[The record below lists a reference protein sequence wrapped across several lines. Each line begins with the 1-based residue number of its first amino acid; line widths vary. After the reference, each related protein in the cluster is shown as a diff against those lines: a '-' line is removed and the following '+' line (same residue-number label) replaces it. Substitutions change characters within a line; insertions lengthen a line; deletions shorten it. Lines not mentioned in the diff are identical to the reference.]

1 MKKGELTR
9 SAIVSSA
16 LELAGLEG
24 LEGITLG
31 KLAERMAMSKSG
43 VFAHFGSREELQIA
57 VLKAHE
63 RRFAE
68 DVLLPA
74 LSRPRGLPRV
84 RAIVERWIDH
94 TGAAA
99 GGGCLWIAGASE
111 LDDRPGPVRDVLVG
125 MVRGWQR
132 ELMRAIAQA
141 VEEACRHHQLA
152 PYALARLATIDLKRD
167 EPGLLAFAA
176 RQGIL
181 LDFFSAAELNQVPG
195 IEASEAVQ
203 RATGSKAVAEPAALL
218 SAGPGA
224 RLLVSKM
231 KWPDVTIAV
240 AEMTDPFLVRG

>member
-111 LDDRPGPVRDVLVG
+111 LDDRPGPVRDVLVA

-141 VEEACRHHQLA
+141 VEAGELRADLPPEDLLAGLFGVVLVLHHDRRLLRS
-152 PYALARLATIDLKRD
+152 PDALARARRVADR
-167 EPGLLAFAA
+167 LLAEAA
-176 RQGIL
+176 AAAP
-181 LDFFSAAELNQVPG
+181 SARP
-195 IEASEAVQ
+195 
-203 RATGSKAVAEPAALL
+203 RPAPRRPRE
-218 SAGPGA
+218 SPA
-224 RLLVSKM
+224 R
-231 KWPDVTIAV
+231 
-240 AEMTDPFLVRG
+240 

>member
-1 MKKGELTR
+1 MLKKHDRALKGRLNAEVGSGKPRMKKGELTR

-141 VEEACRHHQLA
+141 VEAGELRADLPPEDLLAGLFGVVLVLHHDRRLLRS
-152 PYALARLATIDLKRD
+152 PDALARARRVADR
-167 EPGLLAFAA
+167 LLAEAA
-176 RQGIL
+176 AAAP
-181 LDFFSAAELNQVPG
+181 SARP
-195 IEASEAVQ
+195 
-203 RATGSKAVAEPAALL
+203 RPAPRRPRE
-218 SAGPGA
+218 SPA
-224 RLLVSKM
+224 R
-231 KWPDVTIAV
+231 
-240 AEMTDPFLVRG
+240 

>member
-9 SAIVSSA
+9 SAIVASA

-63 RRFAE
+63 RRFAD

-94 TGAAA
+94 TGSA
-99 GGGCLWIAGASE
+99 GGSGCLWIAGASE
-111 LDDRPGPVRDVLVG
+111 LDDRPGPVRDALVG

-141 VEEACRHHQLA
+141 VEAGELRDDLPPEDLLAELFGVVLVLHHDRRLLRS
-152 PYALARLATIDLKRD
+152 PDALARARRVADR
-167 EPGLLAFAA
+167 LLGAA
-176 RQGIL
+176 AAASRAP
-181 LDFFSAAELNQVPG
+181 SAR
-195 IEASEAVQ
+195 AS
-203 RATGSKAVAEPAALL
+203 RARRRPAEPR
-218 SAGPGA
+218 PA
-224 RLLVSKM
+224 RHRL
-231 KWPDVTIAV
+231 P
-240 AEMTDPFLVRG
+240 

>member
-74 LSRPRGLPRV
+74 LSRPRGMPRV

-141 VEEACRHHQLA
+141 VEAGELRADLPPEDLLAGLFGVVLVLHHDRRLLRS
-152 PYALARLATIDLKRD
+152 PDALARARRVADR
-167 EPGLLAFAA
+167 LLAEAA
-176 RQGIL
+176 AAAP
-181 LDFFSAAELNQVPG
+181 SARP
-195 IEASEAVQ
+195 
-203 RATGSKAVAEPAALL
+203 RPAPRRPRE
-218 SAGPGA
+218 SPA
-224 RLLVSKM
+224 R
-231 KWPDVTIAV
+231 
-240 AEMTDPFLVRG
+240 